1 MKKTLAI
8 LLACILL
15 IPMLATACTP
25 AETHSNAQPDA
36 ASEENTTGE
45 LKSGEGKVVGFS
57 IAQLSGNPFWQVLC
71 DELEAGLAKNG
82 YKLVVVDATGD
93 VAKQTADVED
103 LISQGVNLI
112 LINPFD
118 SSSIVPVT
126 MTAKQA
132 GIPVAALD
140 IPIDE
145 SGYCEFTCIC
155 DNEELGYNMGWYGAS
170 KFPEQEVRVIMLS
183 GYAGGIDSYQRRF
196 GFIEGF
202 SNYQLQTFSRTSLKI
217 VFQGFANY
225 AFDDA
230 NKMMEDAL
238 IRVGN
243 DFDILYC
250 ENDAMALGA
259 VKAMTEAG
267 ITGKVVLGIDGWK
280 EFYAGIKAGTVTAT
294 GLNSPIELAAVT
306 AETVHKFLNGVAVD
320 DWNYT
325 TPDVVDIKN
334 VDKYYDPN
342 SIY

>member
-1 MKKTLAI
+1 
-8 LLACILL
+8 
-15 IPMLATACTP
+15 
-25 AETHSNAQPDA
+25 
-36 ASEENTTGE
+36 
-45 LKSGEGKVVGFS
+45 
-57 IAQLSGNPFWQVLC
+57 
-71 DELEAGLAKNG
+71 
-82 YKLVVVDATGD
+82 
-93 VAKQTADVED
+93 
-103 LISQGVNLI
+103 
-112 LINPFD
+112 
-118 SSSIVPVT
+118 
-126 MTAKQA
+126 
-132 GIPVAALD
+132 
-140 IPIDE
+140 
-145 SGYCEFTCIC
+145 
-155 DNEELGYNMGWYGAS
+155 MGWYGAS

-238 IRVGN
+238 IRIGN